1 MLPPLPV
8 HCNVYVCVAVSAP
21 VDCEPDGFLLPVQPP
36 EAVQLVALVEF
47 QLSVEL
53 PPLATLVGFAV
64 KVRVGAGVVPCTLT
78 VTSRVTEPPLPEQV
92 SEKLEVALSA
102 PVLSLPFVGRL
113 PDHAPAAM
121 QLVAPVLDQLSEL
134 LAPAPTLAGFAVRV
148 SVGAGTGPGSGS
160 GSSLMLSP
168 PDWQPA
174 STTVNASTHRFAW
187 CPTRG
192 LEPVTA

>member
-1 MLPPLPV
+1 
-8 HCNVYVCVAVSAP
+8 
-21 VDCEPDGFLLPVQPP
+21 LLPVQPP

-53 PPLATLVGFAV
+53 PPLATLVGFAANAS
-64 KVRVGAGVVPCTLT
+64 VGAGVVACTFT
-78 VTSRVTEPPLPEQV
+78 VTLRVTDPPAPEQL
-92 SEKLEVALSA
+92 SENVAVALSA
-102 PVLSLPFVGRL
+102 PVLSLPLVGRL
-113 PDHAPAAM
+113 PDHAPEAM
-121 QLVAPVLDQLSEL
+121 QLVAAVLDQSREL
-134 LAPAPTLAGFAVRV
+134 LAPAPTFVGFAARA
-148 SVGAGTGPGSGS
+148 SVGAGTGSGS
-160 GSSLMLSP
+160 GSSLTLSP